1 MMRVKAH
8 ISGYLVGRWRLF
20 AAGNFPGQWY
30 IIPVE
35 RGALRRTP
43 RFSSLSGCLSFNDQA
58 VNPPAFAAGFF
69 MRAARDRRRY

>member
-1 MMRVKAH
+1 MGL
-8 ISGYLVGRWRLF
+8 SGGPKTFR
-20 AAGNFPGQWY
+20 GQWY

-43 RFSSLSGCLSFNDQA
+43 RFSSLSGRLSSNDQA

-69 MRAARDRRRY
+69 MGNA